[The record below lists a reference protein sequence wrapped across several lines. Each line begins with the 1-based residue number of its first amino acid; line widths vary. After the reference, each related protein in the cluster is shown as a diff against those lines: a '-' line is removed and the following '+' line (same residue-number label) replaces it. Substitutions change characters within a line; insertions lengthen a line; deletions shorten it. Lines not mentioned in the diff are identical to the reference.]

1 MLINKTLRLNNLKTR
16 TDINEKIS
24 VFVICDEAITYLLL
38 YNLHNC
44 TLNTTQEE
52 EQTWR
57 REVVNDHIRRE
68 EFEEQYSPGIV
79 SQGTSGAVSRDTT
92 EVLSQE
98 VPMKNDLN
106 QKRSKKRWKAK

>member
-1 MLINKTLRLNNLKTR
+1 M
-16 TDINEKIS
+16 
-24 VFVICDEAITYLLL
+24 
-38 YNLHNC
+38 
-44 TLNTTQEE
+44 
-52 EQTWR
+52 
-57 REVVNDHIRRE
+57 NDHIRRE

-106 QKRSKKRWKAK
+106 QKRSEKRWKAK